1 MNRRTVAWLA
11 VSVVLL
17 LALALGACDGSDDKT
32 DETDSG
38 IAYPVPPSIPVAGES
53 GSDSGTADTSAPSP
67 VETTPPET
75 VTDGVKTDPA
85 TSEVTEP
92 ATSEVTDPSTS
103 VATEPSTSVATEP
116 ETDAPVTLSALQLQL
131 REAALR
137 VAQTDGVGI
146 VSACTI
152 RMSGNA
158 GLSGEYTTDTIWRR
172 VNGNCSL
179 MDTEGL
185 SGFILEEDDF
195 YLLDNGVCVHGLS
208 ENEKNWLTENLFA
221 GYVLPIDPAVV
232 VELTAT
238 QGDSGTVVA
247 LSGISREAQN
257 ELFASLGIFASS
269 TVQLNSA
276 TGAVTLNTE
285 GLITDASFSMAILY
299 EVEGEQ
305 LSLNVEYISTY
316 LYDEDN
322 PVMAPVDAEEY
333 TDVSFEDCF
342 GELIP
347 DEPETEPTT
356 EPATEPETEPDTK
369 PVPENRVMYV
379 TADVLRVRSSSDFQS
394 ETNTVGYLM
403 KGTSVTILEDYG
415 SYAVIEY
422 KGERCYIGTKFL
434 SETRPED

>member
-11 VSVVLL
+11 ASVVLL
-17 LALALGACDGSDDKT
+17 LALALGACGGSNGKT
-32 DETDSG
+32 GETDSG
-38 IAYPVPPSIPVAGES
+38 IAYPTPPSIPVAGES
-53 GSDSGTADTSAPSP
+53 ESDSGAADASTPSP
-67 VETTPPET
+67 AETTPPASET
-75 VTDGVKTDPA
+75 VTDSIK
-85 TSEVTEP
+85 
-92 ATSEVTDPSTS
+92 
-103 VATEPSTSVATEP
+103 TEPSTSGATEP

-137 VAQTDGVGI
+137 VAKTDGVGI

-152 RMSGNA
+152 RMTGNA
-158 GLSGEYTTDTIWRR
+158 GLSGEYATDTIWRR

-179 MDTEGL
+179 MDTEGV
-185 SGFILEEDDF
+185 SGFILAEDDF
-195 YLLDNGVCVHGLS
+195 YLLDNGICVHGLS
-208 ENEKNWLTENLFA
+208 KSEKNWLTENLFA

-238 QGDSGTVVA
+238 RGDSGTVVA
-247 LSGISREAQN
+247 LSGISREAQD
-257 ELFASLGIFASS
+257 ELLASLGVIATS

-322 PVMAPVDAEEY
+322 PIMAPADAAEY
-333 TDVSFEDCF
+333 TNVSFEDCF
-342 GELIP
+342 GGLIP
-347 DEPETEPTT
+347 GEPATEPATEPTTEPTT
-356 EPATEPETEPDTK
+356 EPATK
-369 PVPENRVMYV
+369 PTPENRVMYV

>member
-11 VSVVLL
+11 ASVVLL
-17 LALALGACDGSDDKT
+17 LALALGACGGSDGKT
-32 DETDSG
+32 GETDSG
-38 IAYPVPPSIPVAGES
+38 IDYPVPPSIPVAGES
-53 GSDSGTADTSAPSP
+53 GSDSDTVGTSAPSP
-67 VETTPPET
+67 AETDPPASET
-75 VTDGVKTDPA
+75 VTDSIK
-85 TSEVTEP
+85 
-92 ATSEVTDPSTS
+92 
-103 VATEPSTSVATEP
+103 TEPSTSGSTEP
-116 ETDAPVTLSALQLQL
+116 ETDAPNTLSALQLQL

-137 VAQTDGVGI
+137 VAKTDGVGI

-152 RMSGNA
+152 RMTGNA
-158 GLSGEYTTDTIWRR
+158 GLSGEYATDTIWRR

-179 MDTEGL
+179 MDAEGL
-185 SGFILEEDDF
+185 SGFILAEDDF
-195 YLLDNGVCVHGLS
+195 YLLDNGICVYGLS
-208 ENEKNWLTENLFA
+208 KSEKSWLTENLFA

-238 QGDSGTVVA
+238 QGNSGTVVA
-247 LSGISREAQN
+247 LSGISREAQD

-322 PVMAPVDAEEY
+322 PVMAPADAEEY
-333 TDVSFEDCF
+333 MDVSFEDCF

-356 EPATEPETEPDTK
+356 EPATEHETEPETEPDTT

-403 KGTSVTILEDYG
+403 KGDSVTILEDYG

-422 KGERCYIGTKFL
+422 KGERCYIGKKFL

>member
-11 VSVVLL
+11 ASVVLL
-17 LALALGACDGSDDKT
+17 LALALGACGGSNGKT
-32 DETDSG
+32 GETDSG
-38 IAYPVPPSIPVAGES
+38 IAYPTPPSIPVAGES
-53 GSDSGTADTSAPSP
+53 GSDSDTAGTSASSP
-67 VETTPPET
+67 VESTPPET
-75 VTDGVKTDPA
+75 VTDSVKTEPP
-85 TSEVTEP
+85 TSE
-92 ATSEVTDPSTS
+92 
-103 VATEPSTSVATEP
+103 ATEP
-116 ETDAPVTLSALQLQL
+116 ETDAPETLSELQLQL

-137 VAQTDGVGI
+137 VVKTDGVGI

-158 GLSGEYTTDTIWRR
+158 GLSGEYATDTIWRR

-179 MDTEGL
+179 MDTEGV
-185 SGFILEEDDF
+185 SGFILAEDDF
-195 YLLDNGVCVHGLS
+195 YLLDNGICVHGLS
-208 ENEKNWLTENLFA
+208 KSEKNWLAENLFA

-247 LSGISREAQN
+247 LSGISREAQD

-276 TGAVTLNTE
+276 TGAVTLNTS

-322 PVMAPVDAEEY
+322 PVMAPVDAAEY
-333 TDVSFEDCF
+333 TKVSFEDCF
-342 GELIP
+342 GELVP

-356 EPATEPETEPDTK
+356 VPATEPETEPETEPDTK

>member
-17 LALALGACDGSDDKT
+17 LALALGACGGSDGKT
-32 DETDSG
+32 GETDSG
-38 IAYPVPPSIPVAGES
+38 VAYPIPPSIPVAGES
-53 GSDSGTADTSAPSP
+53 GAADTSAPSP
-67 VETTPPET
+67 AETSASAPET
-75 VTDGVKTDPA
+75 VTDSIK
-85 TSEVTEP
+85 
-92 ATSEVTDPSTS
+92 
-103 VATEPSTSVATEP
+103 TEPSTSGVTEP
-116 ETDAPVTLSALQLQL
+116 ETNAPETLSALQLQL
-131 REAALR
+131 RDAALR
-137 VAQTDGVGI
+137 VAKTDGVGI

-152 RMSGNA
+152 QMSGNA

-179 MDTEGL
+179 LDTEGV
-185 SGFILEEDDF
+185 SGFILAEDDL
-195 YLLDNGVCVHGLS
+195 YLLDDGICVHGLS
-208 ENEKNWLTENLFA
+208 KSEKNWLTENLFA

-238 QGDSGTVVA
+238 QGGSGTVVA
-247 LSGISREAQN
+247 LSGITREAQD

-276 TGAVTLNTE
+276 TGAVTLNAE
-285 GLITDASFSMAILY
+285 GLVADASFSMAILY

-316 LYDEDN
+316 FYDESD
-322 PVMAPVDAEEY
+322 PVTAPADAAAYESI
-333 TDVSFEDCF
+333 SFEDCF

-347 DEPETEPTT
+347 DEPETD
-356 EPATEPETEPDTK
+356 PATDVPTEPETELATEPDTR
-369 PVPENRVMYV
+369 PAPENRVMYV

-403 KGTSVTILEDYG
+403 KGASVTILEDYG

>member
-17 LALALGACDGSDDKT
+17 LALALGACGGSDDKT
-32 DETDSG
+32 GETDSG
-38 IAYPVPPSIPVAGES
+38 IAYPTPPSIPVAGES
-53 GSDSGTADTSAPSP
+53 GSDSDTAGTSASSP
-67 VETTPPET
+67 VESTPPET
-75 VTDGVKTDPA
+75 VTDSVKTEPP
-85 TSEVTEP
+85 TSE
-92 ATSEVTDPSTS
+92 
-103 VATEPSTSVATEP
+103 ATEP
-116 ETDAPVTLSALQLQL
+116 ETDAPETLSELQLQL

-137 VAQTDGVGI
+137 VVKTDGVGI
-146 VSACTI
+146 VSACTV
-152 RMSGNA
+152 RVSGDA
-158 GLSGEYTTDTIWRR
+158 GLSDEYTTDTIWRR
-172 VNGNCSL
+172 VNGNCVL
-179 MDTEGL
+179 TDAEETV
-185 SGFILEEDDF
+185 GFIMVDGSL
-195 YLLDNGVCVHGLS
+195 YLTENGICVSGLTKG
-208 ENEKNWLTENLFA
+208 ETNWLIENLFA
-221 GYVLPIDPAVV
+221 AYVLPIDPAAV

-238 QGDSGTVVA
+238 NGGSGTVVA
-247 LSGISREAQN
+247 LSGLTREAQD
-257 ELFASLGIFASS
+257 ELFAALGVIASG

-276 TGAVTLNTE
+276 TGAVTLNAE
-285 GLITDASFSMAILY
+285 GLITDASFSMVILY
-299 EVEGEQ
+299 EAEGEQ

-322 PVMAPVDAEEY
+322 PVMAPVDAAEY
-333 TDVSFEDCF
+333 TKVSFEDCF

-356 EPATEPETEPDTK
+356 EPATEPETK
-369 PVPENRVMYV
+369 PTPVNRVMYV
-379 TADVLRVRSSSDFQS
+379 TADVLRVRSSADFQS

>member
-17 LALALGACDGSDDKT
+17 LALALGACGGSDDKT
-32 DETDSG
+32 GETDSG
-38 IAYPVPPSIPVAGES
+38 IAYPTPPSIPVAGES
-53 GSDSGTADTSAPSP
+53 ESGSDSDAAGTSASSP
-67 VETTPPET
+67 VESTPPET
-75 VTDGVKTDPA
+75 VTDSVKTEPP
-85 TSEVTEP
+85 TSE
-92 ATSEVTDPSTS
+92 
-103 VATEPSTSVATEP
+103 ATEP
-116 ETDAPVTLSALQLQL
+116 ETDVPETQSEIQLLL

-137 VAQTDGVGI
+137 VAKTDGVGI

-152 RMSGNA
+152 RMTGNA
-158 GLSGEYTTDTIWRR
+158 GLSGEYATDTIWRR

-179 MDTEGL
+179 MDTEEL
-185 SGFILEEDDF
+185 SGFVLAEDDL
-195 YLLDNGVCVHGLS
+195 YLLDNGICVHGLS
-208 ENEKNWLTENLFA
+208 KSEKNWLTENLFA

-238 QGDSGTVVA
+238 QGGSGTVIA
-247 LSGISREAQN
+247 LSGVSRKAQD
-257 ELFASLGIFASS
+257 ELFASLGVIASS
-269 TVQLNSA
+269 KVQLNSA
-276 TGAVTLNTE
+276 TGAVTLNAE
-285 GLITDASFSMAILY
+285 GLITDATFSMTILY

-322 PVMAPVDAEEY
+322 PVMAPVDAAEY
-333 TDVSFEDCF
+333 TKVSFEDCF

-347 DEPETEPTT
+347 DEPETEPETEPTT
-356 EPATEPETEPDTK
+356 EPATEPETK
-369 PVPENRVMYV
+369 PTPVNRVMYV
-379 TADVLRVRSSSDFQS
+379 TADVLRVRSSADFQS